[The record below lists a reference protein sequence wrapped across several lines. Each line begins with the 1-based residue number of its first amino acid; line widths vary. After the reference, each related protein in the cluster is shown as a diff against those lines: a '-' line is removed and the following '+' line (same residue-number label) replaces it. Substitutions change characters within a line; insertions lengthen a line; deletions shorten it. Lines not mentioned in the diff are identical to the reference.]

1 MNPAQLTKMANQIGA
16 FFEAMPDRE
25 QATRDVA
32 HHIMRSWEPRMRRA
46 LIEHVSVAGDGELR
60 EIVRD
65 ALPYLEAMHQESA

>member
-1 MNPAQLTKMANQIGA
+1 MNPAQLTKMANQIGT

-32 HHIMRSWEPRMRRA
+32 NHIMRSWEPRMHRDLLQHIA
-46 LIEHVSVAGDGELR
+46 AAGDGELR

-65 ALPYLEAMHQESA
+65 ALPHLEAMHRENA